1 MTGTL
6 CCVGNLTIDAAVA
19 PDGTAVESVGG
30 DALYAALAAR
40 LVGGRP
46 RVLAPIG
53 PDATPALVDAIRA
66 AGSDPGRLPRRTEP
80 TVRNVVRYDN
90 AGGRTWELVHGEENF
105 EVLSVHPGDV
115 DDDALRADGIL
126 LSAMALRPQI
136 ELAAWLRPRSAAVVY
151 FDPQEDY
158 IAGNE
163 DAVRAAVAGCDVFL
177 PSEVEAHAL
186 AGTTD
191 LARACRD
198 FLALGPRAVVITLA
212 ENGCCVATVDAPD
225 PVFLPADRVEPVDST
240 GAGDAFAGAFAA
252 VHLRTG
258 DPFAAAR
265 AGAQAARVAVSGHG
279 IDGLLAAAAAAAV
292 TR

>member
-1 MTGTL
+1 MTESL
-6 CCVGNLTIDAAVA
+6 CCIGNLTIDEAVA

-46 RVLAPIG
+46 RLLAPVG
-53 PDATPALVDAIRA
+53 PDATPALLQAVRA
-66 AGSDPGRLPRRTEP
+66 TGADPERLPHRDEP
-80 TVRNVVRYDN
+80 TVRNIVRYDS
-90 AGGRTWELVHGEENF
+90 AGGRTWELVHGETGF
-105 EVLSVHPGDV
+105 EALSVRPGDI
-115 DDDALRADGIL
+115 DDDVLGADGIL
-126 LSAMALRPQI
+126 LSAMALRPQV
-136 ELAAWLRPRSAAVVY
+136 ELAAWLRPRTAAVVY

-158 IAGNE
+158 LAGHE

-186 AGTTD
+186 AGTAD
-191 LARACRD
+191 LARACRE
-198 FLALGPRAVVITLA
+198 FLALGPRTVVITLA
-212 ENGCCVATVDAPD
+212 ESGCCIATVDAPD

-258 DPFAAAR
+258 DPVAAAA
-265 AGAQAARVAVSGHG
+265 AGARAARVAVSGHG
-279 IDGLLAAAAAAAV
+279 VAGLLAATAEVA
-292 TR
+292 R